1 MIGQRIKEIRNNNN
15 LTQEELADG
24 IISRTYLSLIEKGSV
39 HPSTNVLIKLS
50 ERLNCSVN
58 DFMQEVS
65 HFRYN
70 DVEILREIAYYEQ
83 KIESDDF
90 QSVIS
95 FIDKEYE
102 TVDQIPSQDSGRIH
116 LIYAKYYNKTGELR
130 KEKHHVDCA
139 LQLLSTVSINQS
151 YIDAIILKTR
161 ILIAKDEV
169 EEALDL
175 LEDTLYI
182 ILRLTE
188 LDLGIIRIMFEIAAC
203 YHIKKEYFT
212 SSRFLDRLKKQSEIL
227 HIDYKKTEFNLLEA
241 KNLAML
247 ESFERLE
254 KFTGQSN
261 EPSMVLLN
269 CYASYKIGNI
279 RECESR
285 FKSMRIEK
293 SMFREDTVLSGIY
306 DVLDKRLDFI

>member
-90 QSVIS
+90 QSVLS

-102 TVDQIPSQDSGRIH
+102 IVDQIPPQDSGRIH
-116 LIYAKYYNKTGELR
+116 LIYAKYYNKVGELR
-130 KEKHHVDCA
+130 KEKHHVDRA
-139 LQLLSTVSINQS
+139 LQLLSTISINQA

-161 ILIAKDEV
+161 ILVSKGEV
-169 EEALDL
+169 GEALDL
-175 LEDTLYI
+175 LEDTLFI

-188 LDLGIIRIMFEIAAC
+188 LDLGIIRIMFEIAEC
-203 YHIKKEYFT
+203 YHIKEEYFT
-212 SSRFLDRLKKQSEIL
+212 SSRFIDRLKRQSEIL
-227 HIDYKKTEFNLLEA
+227 HIDYKKQKLNLLEA

-247 ESFERLE
+247 GSFGRLE
-254 KFTGQSN
+254 QITDHSE

-269 CYASYKIGNI
+269 CFASFKNGNI
-279 RECESR
+279 KECESR
-285 FKSMRIEK
+285 FKSMGIEK
-293 SMFREDTVLSGIY
+293 SMFRGDPVLSDIHS
-306 DVLDKRLDFI
+306 VLEKRLDFI

>member
-90 QSVIS
+90 HSVTS

-102 TVDQIPSQDSGRIH
+102 VVDQIPSQDSGRIH
-116 LIYAKYYNKTGELR
+116 LIYAKYYNKMDESR
-130 KEKHHVDCA
+130 KEKHHVDRA
-139 LQLLSTVSINQS
+139 LQLLSTVSINQA
-151 YIDAIILKTR
+151 YIDAIILKTG
-161 ILIAKDEV
+161 ILVSKNEV

-175 LEDTLYI
+175 LEDTLFI
-182 ILRLTE
+182 MLRLTE
-188 LDLGIIRIMFEIAAC
+188 LDLGIIRILFEIASC
-203 YHIKKEYFT
+203 YHIKRGYFT
-212 SSRFLDRLKKQSEIL
+212 SSRILERLEKQSDIL
-227 HIDYKKTEFNLLEA
+227 HIDYRKEEFNLLKA

-254 KFTGQSN
+254 KFTSPFN
-261 EPSMVLLN
+261 DHSMVLLN
-269 CYASYKIGNI
+269 CFASFKNGNI
-279 RECESR
+279 KECESR
-285 FKSMRIEK
+285 FKSMGIERN
-293 SMFREDTVLSGIY
+293 MFRDDAVLSDIY
-306 DVLDKRLDFI
+306 DLLDKRLDFI

>member
-83 KIESDDF
+83 KVNQGDYTSLHYFIE
-90 QSVIS
+90 
-95 FIDKEYE
+95 KEYE
-102 TVDQIPSQDSGRIH
+102 SVDQIPAPDSGRIH
-116 LIYAKYYNKTGELR
+116 LLYAKYFKHSGDKR
-130 KEKHHVDCA
+130 KLKFHVDRA
-139 LQLLSTVSINQS
+139 LELLSTVSINNS
-151 YIDAIILKTR
+151 YIDAIILKVE
-161 ILIAKDEV
+161 ILTNEQKY
-169 EEALDL
+169 EESLDL

-182 ILRLTE
+182 ILKFSD
-188 LDLGIIRIMFEIAAC
+188 LDLCVIRIMYEIAEC
-203 YHIKKEYFT
+203 YQKCGQYFT
-212 SSRFLDRLKKQSEIL
+212 SSRFVGRIRKHSKIL
-227 HIDYKKTEFNLLEA
+227 YVDYRRDELLLIEG

-247 ESFERLE
+247 E
-254 KFTGQSN
+254 KFSELDTLTAESQDN
-261 EPSMVLLN
+261 LAKLLN
-269 CYASYKIGNI
+269 CYAKYGNGSI
-279 RECESR
+279 KLAEEA
-285 FKSMRIEK
+285 FKS
-293 SMFREDTVLSGIY
+293 
-306 DVLDKRLDFI
+306 LDFDPELLKEDEVFLSIHNELKERMSFI

>member
-50 ERLNCSVN
+50 ERLSCSVN

-83 KIESDDF
+83 KIESDEFD
-90 QSVIS
+90 SVLS

-102 TVDQIPSQDSGRIH
+102 MVDQIPPQDSGRIH
-116 LIYAKYYNKTGELR
+116 LIYAKYFNRSGELR
-130 KEKHHVDCA
+130 KEKHHVDQA
-139 LQLLSTVSINQS
+139 LQLLSTVSINQA

-161 ILIAKDEV
+161 ILISKDEI

-175 LEDTLYI
+175 LEDTLFI
-182 ILRLTE
+182 IMRLSE
-188 LDLGIIRIMFEIAAC
+188 LDLGIIRIMFEIAEC

-212 SSRFLDRLKKQSEIL
+212 SSRILDRMKKQSATL
-227 HIDYKKTEFNLLEA
+227 QIDYKREAFNLLEA

-247 ESFERLE
+247 ESFEKLE
-254 KFTGQSN
+254 KVTSHPSG
-261 EPSMVLLN
+261 PSMVLLN
-269 CYASYKIGNI
+269 CYASFKIGNI
-279 RECESR
+279 KECESL
-285 FKSMRIEK
+285 FKSMGIEK
-293 SMFREDTVLSGIY
+293 SMFRGDTVLTNIY
-306 DVLDKRLDFI
+306 SVLDKRLDFI

>member
-90 QSVIS
+90 HSVLS
-95 FIDKEYE
+95 FIEKEYE
-102 TVDQIPSQDSGRIH
+102 VVDQIPSQDSGRIH
-116 LIYAKYYNKTGELR
+116 LIYAKYYNKMGELR
-130 KEKHHVDCA
+130 KEKHHVDRA
-139 LQLLSTVSINQS
+139 LHLLSTVSINQS
-151 YIDAIILKTR
+151 YIDAVILKTQ
-161 ILIAKDEV
+161 ILITNDEV

-175 LEDTLYI
+175 LEDTLFI
-182 ILRLTE
+182 ILRLSE
-188 LDLGIIRIMFEIAAC
+188 PDFGIIRIMFEIAAC
-203 YHIKKEYFT
+203 YHIKGEYFT
-212 SSRFLDRLKKQSEIL
+212 SSRLLERMKKQSEIL
-227 HIDYKKTEFNLLEA
+227 HIDYKKEEFNLLLA

-247 ESFERLE
+247 ESFEKLE
-254 KFTGQSN
+254 KFTEYSSR
-261 EPSMVLLN
+261 PSLVLLN
-269 CYASYKIGNI
+269 CFASFKNGNI
-279 RECESR
+279 KECESR
-285 FKSMRIEK
+285 FKSMGIEK
-293 SMFREDTVLSGIY
+293 SMFRGDAVLSDIY
-306 DVLDKRLDFI
+306 DMLDKRLDFI

>member
-83 KIESDDF
+83 KIESEDF

-95 FIDKEYE
+95 FIEKEYE
-102 TVDQIPSQDSGRIH
+102 TVDQIPPQDSGRIH
-116 LIYAKYYNKTGELR
+116 LIYAKYYNKTDKPG
-130 KEKHHVDCA
+130 KEKHHVDQA
-139 LQLLSTVSINQS
+139 LRLLSTVSVNQS

-161 ILIAKDEV
+161 ILVSQDEV
-169 EEALDL
+169 EGALDL
-175 LEDTLYI
+175 LEDTLFI

-188 LDLGIIRIMFEIAAC
+188 LDLGIIRVMFEIAAC

-212 SSRFLDRLKKQSEIL
+212 SERILMRLKRQSEIL
-227 HIDYKKTEFNLLEA
+227 HIDYKRDTFNLLEA
-241 KNLAML
+241 KNMAML
-247 ESFERLE
+247 GSFEKLE
-254 KFTGQSN
+254 KMTEHENS
-261 EPSMVLLN
+261 PSMVLLN
-269 CYASYKIGNI
+269 CYASFNNGDIK
-279 RECESR
+279 ECKSR
-285 FKSMRIEK
+285 FKSVGIEK
-293 SMFREDTVLSGIY
+293 NMFRGDVVLTGIY
-306 DVLDKRLDFI
+306 DMLDKRLDFI

>member
-83 KIESDDF
+83 KIESEDF

-95 FIDKEYE
+95 FIEKEYE
-102 TVDQIPSQDSGRIH
+102 TVDQVPPQDSGRIH
-116 LIYAKYYNKTGELR
+116 LIYAKYYNKTDKPG
-130 KEKHHVDCA
+130 KEKYHVDQA
-139 LQLLSTVSINQS
+139 LRLLSTVSVNQS

-161 ILIAKDEV
+161 ILVSQDEV
-169 EEALDL
+169 EGALDL
-175 LEDTLYI
+175 LEDTLFI
-182 ILRLTE
+182 ILKLTE
-188 LDLGIIRIMFEIAAC
+188 LDLGIIRVMFEMAAC

-212 SSRFLDRLKKQSEIL
+212 SERILTRLKRQSEIL
-227 HIDYKKTEFNLLEA
+227 HIDYKRDTFNLLEA

-247 ESFERLE
+247 GFFEKLE
-254 KFTGQSN
+254 KMTEHENS
-261 EPSMVLLN
+261 PSMVLLN
-269 CYASYKIGNI
+269 CYASFNNGNI
-279 RECESR
+279 KECKSR
-285 FKSMRIEK
+285 FKSMGIEK
-293 SMFREDTVLSGIY
+293 NMFRGDVVLTGIY
-306 DVLDKRLDFI
+306 DMLDKRLDFI

>member
-90 QSVIS
+90 PSVIS
-95 FIDKEYE
+95 FIEKEYE
-102 TVDQIPSQDSGRIH
+102 MVEQVPPQDSGRIH
-116 LIYAKYYNKTGELR
+116 LIYAKYYNKTGEPV
-130 KEKHHVDCA
+130 KEKHHVDQA
-139 LQLLSTVSINQS
+139 LRLLSTVSVNQS
-151 YIDAIILKTR
+151 YIDAIILKTH
-161 ILIAKDEV
+161 ILVSQDEV

-188 LDLGIIRIMFEIAAC
+188 LDLGTIRVMFEIASC

-212 SSRFLDRLKKQSEIL
+212 SERILLRLKKQSEIL
-227 HIDYKKTEFNLLEA
+227 HIDYKRDTFNLLEA
-241 KNLAML
+241 KNMAML
-247 ESFERLE
+247 ESFEKLE
-254 KFTGQSN
+254 KMTEHEDS
-261 EPSMVLLN
+261 PSMVLLN
-269 CYASYKIGNI
+269 CYASFNNGNI
-279 RECESR
+279 KECKSR
-285 FKSMRIEK
+285 FKSMGIEK
-293 SMFREDTVLSGIY
+293 SMFRGDVVLTGIY
-306 DVLDKRLDFI
+306 DMLDKRLDFI